1 MALVFAA
8 RCVRTGR
15 HWETGDWA
23 RRAVV
28 VGDGRRDDGNPGDE
42 AAAAGAETE
51 TKWRRP
57 PPAGQ
62 LELRLSPGRGEE
74 GEVGLFWPDLTAPQ
88 LCRAPVSPGG
98 PPVTGSRGPSPP
110 VTGSRGPSPP
120 GRESIP
126 GPTALADLRPHQAH
140 VEGGGPARRS
150 SPPRREDNCRPR
162 LWNSR
167 PCRWLRPAPLRRG
180 WPTWPPV
187 RQARSYG
194 HFRDGGFRGKNG
206 ALSLQPSNTV
216 YYDILKISPSA
227 TQSQI
232 KSAYYKQSLLYH
244 PDKNAGSEEAALR
257 FTQINEA
264 YSVLGSVNLRK
275 KYDRGILTPA
285 DLQSGKRP
293 AEKAHAARTQPPQA
307 WSSTENPETG
317 KSRFNFDE
325 FYKAHYG
332 EQLAREQTL
341 RERRMQERRNRETLG
356 EKWHFHKLIEVAVT
370 VMLIAGFCM
379 LFSIKSK

>member
-23 RRAVV
+23 RRSVV

-51 TKWRRP
+51 TKWRPPPP

-74 GEVGLFWPDLTAPQ
+74 GEIGLLWPGPATPQ
-88 LCRAPVSPGG
+88 LCRGPVSPGG
-98 PPVTGSRGPSPP
+98 PPVAGSRA
-110 VTGSRGPSPP
+110 PSPP
-120 GRESIP
+120 GRESRP
-126 GPTALADLRPHQAH
+126 WPTALADLLPHQAH
-140 VEGGGPARRS
+140 VEGGGPASHS
-150 SPPRREDNCRPR
+150 SMQGREDNCRPR
-162 LWNSR
+162 LGSSR
-167 PCRWLRPAPLRRG
+167 PCKWLRPAPLRG
-180 WPTWPPV
+180 GGSAWPPV

-194 HFRDGGFRGKNG
+194 HFRGGGFRGKNG
-206 ALSLQPSNTV
+206 TLPLLPSNIV

-307 WSSTENPETG
+307 WSSSENSETG

-325 FYKAHYG
+325 FFKAHYG
-332 EQLAREQTL
+332 EQLAREQTQ
-341 RERRMQERRNRETLG
+341 RWRRMQERRSRESL
-356 EKWHFHKLIEVAVT
+356 EKKWHFHKLVEVAVT
-370 VMLIAGFCM
+370 VMLVAGFCL